1 MGRRCA
7 AAAAANGQTACLTR
21 YAGTRVNSFQ
31 PTVQPIDCTVGGGVA
46 DRDRPSATS
55 IETTTAIRAAIGIA
69 RLAYIMRVTSEL
81 LVVARAACGLC
92 LKDTC
97 MDERDDCE
105 RVGADLQ

>member
-1 MGRRCA
+1 MSY
-7 AAAAANGQTACLTR
+7 LTLSSPLFGCTH
-21 YAGTRVNSFQ
+21 YNS
-31 PTVQPIDCTVGGGVA
+31 A

-55 IETTTAIRAAIGIA
+55 IKPTTAFRAAIGTA